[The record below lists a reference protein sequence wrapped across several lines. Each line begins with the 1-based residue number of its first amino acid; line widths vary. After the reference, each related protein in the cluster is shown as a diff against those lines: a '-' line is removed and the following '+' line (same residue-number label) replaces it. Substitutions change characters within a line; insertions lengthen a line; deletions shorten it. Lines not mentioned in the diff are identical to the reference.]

1 MKIVALLISA
11 LNLFLGTRCLLNVVG
26 VLQTSKYAPAT
37 TAIFA
42 CLFLGFAAASV
53 WFAFGGGSPKLAFWL
68 AVGPWALALVVLFFQ
83 MILVPHP

>member
-11 LNLFLGTRCLLNVVG
+11 LNLLLGTRSLLNVVG

-42 CLFLGFAAASV
+42 FVFLGFAAASV
-53 WFAFGGGSPKLAFWL
+53 WFAFWGGNPKLAFWL
-68 AVGPWALALVVLFFQ
+68 AVGPWALALVVLFLQ
-83 MILVPHP
+83 MLFSSHQ

>member
-26 VLQTSKYAPAT
+26 VLQTSKYAPST
-37 TAIFA
+37 TAIFMV
-42 CLFLGFAAASV
+42 LYLGYAAASL
-53 WFAFGGGSPKLAFWL
+53 WFAFWGGNPRLALWL

-83 MILVPHP
+83 MILGSQR